1 MNTNLHGVGKT
12 GLGNWEL
19 SEIAKIAKIAKIV
32 NKERDSTPR
41 RAHTFEQY
49 AQRSFSTSRN

>member
-19 SEIAKIAKIAKIV
+19 SEIAKIAKIA